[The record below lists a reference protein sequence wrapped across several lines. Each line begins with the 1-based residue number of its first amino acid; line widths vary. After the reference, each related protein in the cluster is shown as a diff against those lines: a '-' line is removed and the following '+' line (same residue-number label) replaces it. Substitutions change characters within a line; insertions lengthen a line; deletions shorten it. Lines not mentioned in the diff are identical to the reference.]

1 MQVRDCR
8 CRKAFAA
15 LAETVS
21 RTAAGWIAVC
31 CFAATAALGEVV
43 QTGAAVSV
51 TSVTCT
57 RHSPWDGKVDVDY
70 ELTADDP
77 SQDIWV
83 YPVGYDGSGERT
95 IPLLRT
101 SGDGA
106 EAPVKPGRHRMTVD
120 VDAAAPGLSSAA
132 FTVKIFAL
140 AGGAPYL
147 VVDLSEGA
155 NATNY
160 PVSYLPAVPQGGW
173 TDEYKTTKLVL
184 RLIPPGTFMMGSPTT
199 ELGRFSDRED
209 LHQVTLT
216 RSYYIGVF
224 ETTQKQWEL
233 IMGSNPS
240 SYKGDMR
247 PVDKVSYAQIR
258 GAVHGICW
266 PLHDQVE
273 EDSFVGRLRR
283 RSRLK
288 FDLPTDAQWEHAC
301 RAGTV
306 TALPSGKSL
315 TDVNVC
321 PNVAEIARYESNRF
335 DGKGGYTEVHTT
347 VGMYLPNDWG
357 LYDVIGNICELC
369 LDRWQARLGTA
380 SVTDPKGTSAATD
393 YRVFRSC
400 GARGGTANLARSAR
414 RSEQYVTSSG
424 APWLGFRIAAFIPEY

>member
-1 MQVRDCR
+1 MQVKDCC
-8 CRKAFAA
+8 CRMVFAA

-83 YPVGYDGSGERT
+83 YPIGHDDSGERT

-184 RLIPPGTFMMGSPTT
+184 RLIPPGTFMMGSPTN
-199 ELGRFSDRED
+199 ELGRWAGEVQHS
-209 LHQVTLT
+209 VTLT
-216 RSYYIGVF
+216 EPFYIGVF
-224 ETTQKQWEL
+224 EMTQKQWKL
-233 IMGSNPS
+233 VMGPS
-240 SYKGDMR
+240 SNFSRYAGDTR
-247 PVDKVSYAQIR
+247 PVEHVSYRKIR
-258 GAVHGICW
+258 GMTYGIGW
-266 PLHDQVE
+266 PLFDQVD
-273 EDSFVGRLRR
+273 EDSFLGRMRR
-283 RSRLK
+283 RTWLP
-288 FDLPTDAQWEHAC
+288 FDLPTEAQWEYAC
-301 RAGTV
+301 RAGTT
-306 TALPSGKSL
+306 TALPNGKEL
-315 TDVNVC
+315 TDETSSPAVD
-321 PNVAEIARYESNRF
+321 EIAHYFANKN
-335 DGKGGYTEVHTT
+335 DGKGGYTGSHTA
-347 VGMYLPNDWG
+347 VGQYAPNNWG
-357 LYDVIGNICELC
+357 LYDVVGNVYEWCR
-369 LDRWQARLGTA
+369 DRKVSALGSEA
-380 SVTDPKGTSAATD
+380 AVDPKGTDANTTDRVIRSSFARDDPAYKMRSA
-393 YRVFRSC
+393 FRSGC
-400 GARGGTANLARSAR
+400 PYDG
-414 RSEQYVTSSG
+414 EVDY
-424 APWLGFRIAAFIPEY
+424 LGFRLSMTVHAR